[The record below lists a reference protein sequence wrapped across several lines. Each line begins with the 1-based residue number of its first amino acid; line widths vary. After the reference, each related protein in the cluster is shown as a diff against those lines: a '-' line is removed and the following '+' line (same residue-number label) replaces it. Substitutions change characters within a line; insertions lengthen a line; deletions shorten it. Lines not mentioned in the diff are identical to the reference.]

1 MNQEK
6 IGSIIKS
13 IRVNNNLTQK
23 EFSDIL
29 GVTYQAVSKWENG
42 KNLPDIAIL
51 KEISEK
57 FNVDINELL
66 DTKVEKKNNKR
77 IVIIVSLI
85 VVLIVAV
92 VLSIVFIFN
101 KNDFNLKTID
111 TTCSEFSIS
120 GSAAYNKS
128 KAYIYISN
136 IEYCGEENNTKYKK
150 IVSKLYL
157 STEKSDEKLYSDTKE
172 DISLDDYLNNFSMSV
187 NSNICLNFKGD
198 LMLSISAYDEKG
210 NKTVYDVPL
219 KLSDTCTLN

>member
-6 IGSIIKS
+6 VGSFIKKL
-13 IRVNNNLTQK
+13 RTVNNLTQA
-23 EFSDIL
+23 EFADKL

-57 FNVDINELL
+57 FNIDINELL
-66 DTKVEKKNNKR
+66 DTKKEKKNKK
-77 IVIIVSLI
+77 VLIIASV
-85 VVLIVAV
+85 VVLIIAI
-92 VLSIVFIFN
+92 VLSIIFIFN
-101 KNDFNLKTID
+101 RNDFNFKTIN

-136 IEYCGEENNTKYKK
+136 IDYCGEENNTKYKK
-150 IVSKLYL
+150 IVSQLYL
-157 STEKSDEKLYSDTKE
+157 STEKSDEKLYTDTKE
-172 DISLDDYLNNFSMSV
+172 DITLDDYLNNFSMSV

>member
-23 EFSDIL
+23 EFADTL

-57 FNVDINELL
+57 FNIDINELL
-66 DTKVEKKNNKR
+66 DTKVEKKNNKK
-77 IVIIVSLI
+77 VFIIGGV
-85 VVLIVAV
+85 VVLIVAI
-92 VLSIVFIFN
+92 VLSIILIFN
-101 KNDFNLKTID
+101 GNDFNFKTID

-120 GSAAYNKS
+120 GSAAYNKN

-136 IEYCGEENNTKYKK
+136 IDYCGEENNTKYKK
-150 IVSKLYL
+150 IVSQLYL
-157 STEKSDEKLYSDTKE
+157 STEKSDEKIYTDSKE
-172 DISLDDYLNNFSMSV
+172 NITLKDYLNNFSMSV

-198 LMLSISAYDEKG
+198 LMLSISAYDEFD

>member
-23 EFSDIL
+23 EFADTL

-57 FNVDINELL
+57 FNIDINELL
-66 DTKVEKKNNKR
+66 DTKVEKKKNKK
-77 IVIIVSLI
+77 VFIIGGI

-92 VLSIVFIFN
+92 VLSIIFIFN
-101 KNDFNLKTID
+101 GNDFNFKTID

-120 GSAAYNKS
+120 GSAAYNRS

-136 IEYCGEENNTKYKK
+136 IDYCGEENNTKYEK
-150 IVSKLYL
+150 IVSQLYL
-157 STEKSDEKLYSDTKE
+157 STEKSDEKIYTDTKE
-172 DISLDDYLNNFSMSV
+172 NITLKDYLNNFSMSV

-198 LMLSISAYDEKG
+198 LMLSISAYDEND

>member
-13 IRVNNNLTQK
+13 IRVNNKLTQK
-23 EFSDIL
+23 EFADTL

-57 FNVDINELL
+57 FNIDINELL
-66 DTKVEKKNNKR
+66 DTKVENKSNKK
-77 IVIIVSLI
+77 IFIIAGIITVVII
-85 VVLIVAV
+85 AV
-92 VLSIVFIFN
+92 ILSVIFIFN
-101 KNDFNLKTID
+101 RNDFDFKTLD

-120 GSAAYNKS
+120 GSVAYNKS

-136 IEYCGEENNTKYKK
+136 IDYCGEEKNIKYKK
-150 IVSKLYL
+150 IVSQLYL
-157 STEKSDEKLYSDTKE
+157 STEKSDEKIYSDTKE
-172 DISLDDYLNNFSMSV
+172 DITLKDYLNNFSMSV
-187 NSNICLNFKGD
+187 NSNICLNFKGN
-198 LMLSISAYDEKG
+198 LILSISAYDEKD

>member
-23 EFSDIL
+23 EFADTL

-57 FNVDINELL
+57 FNIDINELL
-66 DTKVEKKNNKR
+66 DTKKEKKNKK
-77 IVIIVSLI
+77 VLIIASV
-85 VVLIVAV
+85 VVLIIAI
-92 VLSIVFIFN
+92 VLSIIFIFN
-101 KNDFNLKTID
+101 RNDFNFKTIN

-136 IEYCGEENNTKYKK
+136 IDYCGEENNTKYKK
-150 IVSKLYL
+150 IVSQLYL
-157 STEKSDEKLYSDTKE
+157 STEKSDEKLYTDTKE
-172 DISLDDYLNNFSMSV
+172 DITLDDYLNNFSMSV